1 MKAVTESASWL
12 GWKERAPSTFK
23 VESKTA
29 ETTRGFVEYASAG
42 EGRVILVVHGL
53 SGGYDQ
59 GLLLFSPL
67 VEKGYSIICPS
78 RPGYLRTPIGGGLT
92 PREQSHL
99 LASLLDA
106 LEIERV
112 VVAGVSQ
119 GGPCAVEFCLNYPER
134 TSELILLS
142 AVTGRY
148 AWNQRTNHFLSRLYE
163 NDASSMIVSA
173 LAHYAPSI
181 MVKAMIDAKGN
192 FEPATANQL
201 AEQILLRPDK
211 IRYIAEY
218 VDSMLPVSR
227 RRKGTDNDLV
237 QLAIL
242 DELRLEQLRCPTA
255 IVHGTNDR
263 DVPIEHAKN
272 AASRIP
278 GAELVMVELGFQ
290 PLELSVHS
298 GMIWDRLQQF
308 LIRSELAVDTC
319 I

>member
-1 MKAVTESASWL
+1 MSAVTEGASWL
-12 GWKERAPSTFK
+12 GWKGGVRPA
-23 VESKTA
+23 VETESRTA
-29 ETTRGFVEYASAG
+29 ETASGFVEYGSVG
-42 EGRVILVVHGL
+42 EGRVILVIHGL

-59 GLLLFSPL
+59 GLLIFRPL

-78 RPGYLRTPIGGGLT
+78 RPGYLRTPIGAGLT

-99 LASLLDA
+99 LASLLDV
-106 LEIERV
+106 LEIESV

-119 GGPCAVEFCLNYPER
+119 GGPCAIEFCLNYPEK

-148 AWNQRTNHFLSRLYE
+148 TGSQRTNHCLSRLYE

-173 LAHYAPSI
+173 LAHYAPSM
-181 MVKAMIDAKGN
+181 MVKALIDAKGN
-192 FEPATANQL
+192 FEPETANHL

-211 IRYIAEY
+211 IRYVAEY
-218 VDSMLPVSR
+218 VDSMLPASR
-227 RRKGTDNDLV
+227 RRRGTENDLM
-237 QLAIL
+237 QLASL
-242 DELRLEQLRCPTA
+242 DELRLEQVRCPTA

-263 DVPIEHAKN
+263 DVPIEYAKD

-278 GAELVMVELGFQ
+278 RVELIMVELGFQ
-290 PLELSVHS
+290 PLELSVYS

-308 LIRSELAVDTC
+308 LIRSQSAVETR